1 MDSHVDDNKL
11 VLKKNGKSFYWAG
24 KLLPKKDINR
34 AAELYSFCRI
44 LDDIADSGEANSH
57 KNLTDVKSIIK
68 KNTFSELKNIHSI
81 KYPKFLKESSK
92 KVVIDL
98 IEGLILDQK
107 GILFKKEEELIRYS
121 YHVAGTVGLMMSKI
135 IGVKSEK
142 AAQSAID
149 LGIGMQLTN
158 IARDVYEDSK
168 MKRIYLPAN
177 WIPDIS
183 LDNLNNFEKLSSEK
197 NTKISNAIE
206 KVISLSEKFYENGY
220 AGLKYI
226 PLSTRLGIFIAAN
239 VYRGIGIKIRLKK
252 KKYNKDRVYLNTFEK
267 IVITIKSISIFI
279 FIPLINYKYQKIR
292 NSFPNE
298 NL

>member
-1 MDSHVDDNKL
+1 MIDLKL
-11 VLKKNGKSFYWAG
+11 NSSADLKKEGKSFYWASFF
-24 KLLPKKDINR
+24 LPKKYKKN
-34 AAELYSFCRI
+34 AGTLYSICRYF
-44 LDDIADSGEANSH
+44 DDIAD
-57 KNLTDVKSIIK
+57 KY
-68 KNTFSELKNIHSI
+68 SEDQTIYLKNSI
-81 KYPKFLKESSK
+81 AEIMTNKNNKVNIFLQKNK
-92 KVVIDL
+92 INKLIFIDL

-107 GILFKKEEELIRYS
+107 KIRIQNKEELIKYS

-135 IGVKSEK
+135 IGVKDEK
-142 AAQSAID
+142 AARSAID

-183 LDNLNNFEKLSSEK
+183 LKNLTDLHNKSSEK
-197 NTKISNAIE
+197 DERISNAIHE
-206 KVISLSEKFYENGY
+206 VISLSHKFYENGF

-239 VYRGIGIKIRLKK
+239 IYRGIGIKIKSNK
-252 KKYNKDRVYLNTFEK
+252 KKYFRERVYLNFLEK
-267 IVITIKSISIFI
+267 SLITVKSFLLFI
-279 FIPLINYKYQKIR
+279 FIPLMKYQYQKIR
-292 NSFPNE
+292 DNLPNE

>member
-1 MDSHVDDNKL
+1 MIDLEPNS
-11 VLKKNGKSFYWAG
+11 LKDLKREGKSFYWASFF
-24 KLLPKKDINR
+24 LPKSYKEN
-34 AAELYSFCRI
+34 AGTLYSICRYF
-44 LDDIADSGEANSH
+44 DDIAD
-57 KNLTDVKSIIK
+57 KY
-68 KNTFSELKNIHSI
+68 SEDQTVYLKNSI
-81 KYPKFLKESSK
+81 EELRTNNNNKVNIFLQKNKINNSIF
-92 KVVIDL
+92 IDL

-107 GILFKKEEELIRYS
+107 KIRIQNKEELIKYS

-135 IGVKSEK
+135 IGVKHEK
-142 AAQSAID
+142 AARSAID

-183 LDNLNNFEKLSSEK
+183 LKHLTDHQKKSSEK
-197 NTKISNAIE
+197 DEIISNAIYE
-206 KVISLSEKFYENGY
+206 VIGLSDKFYENGF

-239 VYRGIGIKIRLKK
+239 IYRGIGIKIKSKK
-252 KKYNKDRVYLNTFEK
+252 KKYLRERVYLNLLEK
-267 IVITIKSISIFI
+267 SLITIKSILLFTFI
-279 FIPLINYKYQKIR
+279 HFMKYQYQKIR
-292 NSFPNE
+292 ENLPNE